1 MKSEF
6 DRIKKLF
13 GEDMAKLCRTLFSDL
28 LEKEGLLLGI
38 LFEHFDVSRDLYK
51 DITSSG
57 KIVAFRYYIKGLTN
71 AASVKLI
78 DVKKSVKELFE
89 EKGYDLYEC
98 KTDEELNSFKRY
110 YYEGEKLCSF
120 DSDRLSK
127 AHVFFAVKRNANEL
141 KREDFK
147 SPEKEDE
154 YGTSVLCIQFR
165 KGDINNISII

>member
-78 DVKKSVKELFE
+78 DVNKSVKELFE
-89 EKGYDLYEC
+89 EKGYDLLRVTYIHIHIH
-98 KTDEELNSFKRY
+98 K
-110 YYEGEKLCSF
+110 
-120 DSDRLSK
+120 
-127 AHVFFAVKRNANEL
+127 
-141 KREDFK
+141 
-147 SPEKEDE
+147 
-154 YGTSVLCIQFR
+154 CILLRFS
-165 KGDINNISII
+165 G